1 MDVARDALSSKKRI
15 ILGAE
20 NAADDGFSQVHNRK
34 KIEPFTEESSGRQG
48 FQLPVA
54 ICKRQNSAGG
64 CPK

>member
-1 MDVARDALSSKKRI
+1 MEVARDALLSKKRI

-20 NAADDGFSQVHNRK
+20 NAADDSFSKVKNRK
-34 KIEPFTEESSGRQG
+34 IIEPFTEESSGRQG
-48 FQLPVA
+48 SQLPVA